1 MVQMNGLMRL
11 TPAAALLLLASC
23 VSLRGTPQPHFHR
36 IFDGKTLKG
45 WVLKTTKYPLGE
57 NPHNMLT
64 VDGGAMKFS
73 FDGFKPFAGEYAV
86 VYYDK
91 PLKNYVLQLEY
102 RFAGQQ
108 APGAPAWAKR
118 NSGVMLFAQP
128 PQTMTLNQSYPTS
141 IEDQLLGGL
150 SNGNSRQ
157 TLAVCMVDIT
167 VTINGAKPTGHCT
180 PDVTTKPPATPPG
193 LPTFDG
199 DQWVKLRIEV
209 KDGTAKSYANG
220 ILFNSISAP
229 HVDAP
234 HPWLTSQDAAAQPS
248 YFALQ
253 GESDEVE
260 FRNIELAELP

>member
-1 MVQMNGLMRL
+1 MTSLSRL
-11 TPAAALLLLASC
+11 IAPAIALLLAGCASMPGA
-23 VSLRGTPQPHFHR
+23 SKPHFHR
-36 IFDGKTLKG
+36 IFDGKSLKN
-45 WVLKTTKYPLGE
+45 WVLKTTKYALGE
-57 NPHNMLT
+57 NPHDMLT
-64 VDGGAMKFS
+64 TGGGVMRFS
-73 FDGFKPFAGEYAV
+73 FDGFSTFQGEYAV
-86 VYYDK
+86 VYYNK
-91 PLKNYVLQLEY
+91 PLKNYVLQLDY

-108 APGAPAWAKR
+108 AKGAPAWAKR

-128 PQTMTLNQSYPTS
+128 PQTMTLNQSYPIS
-141 IEDQLLGGL
+141 VEDQLLGGL
-150 SNGNSRQ
+150 SNGASRQ

-167 VTINGAKPTGHCT
+167 VTINAAKPTGHCT
-180 PDVTTKPPATPPG
+180 PDVTTKPPATPPP

-209 KDGTAKSYANG
+209 KDGVARSYANG
-220 ILFNSISAP
+220 ILFNTISEP

>member
-1 MVQMNGLMRL
+1 MAPMIRIRRATLAG
-11 TPAAALLLLASC
+11 ALLLLASC
-23 VSLRGTPQPHFHR
+23 ASLPGGAQPHLHR
-36 IFDGKTLKG
+36 IFDGKSLKG

-57 NPHNMLT
+57 NPHDMLT
-64 VDGGAMKFS
+64 ARDGVMRFS
-73 FDGFKPFAGEYAV
+73 FDGFERFNGEYAV

-91 PLKNYVLQLEY
+91 PLRNYILQLDY
-102 RFAGQQ
+102 RFAGRQ

-128 PQTMTLNQSYPTS
+128 PQTMTLNQSYPIS
-141 IEDQLLGGL
+141 VEDQLLGGL
-150 SNGNSRQ
+150 DNGSRQ

-167 VTINGAKPTGHCT
+167 VVINGAKPTGHCT
-180 PDVTTKPPATPPG
+180 PDVATRPPATPPP

-209 KDGTAKSYANG
+209 KSGVAKSYANG
-220 ILFNSISAP
+220 ILFNTISEP

-234 HPWLTSQDAAAQPS
+234 HPWLSSQDAAAQPS